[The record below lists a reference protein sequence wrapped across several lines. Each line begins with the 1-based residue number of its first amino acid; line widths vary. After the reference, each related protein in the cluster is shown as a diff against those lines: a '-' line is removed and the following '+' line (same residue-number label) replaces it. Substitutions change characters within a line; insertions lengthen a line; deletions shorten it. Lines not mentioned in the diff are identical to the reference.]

1 MLTLNH
7 LEMLQLQILQRVRT
21 LATDVLTLF
30 AAGIVLLSFAS
41 SHAQSAP
48 RSDFQAPISSGECRE
63 RLRIFG
69 ASDAGIELANP
80 AIEGYVKLVLQETPS
95 DDTAAV
101 FPFLM
106 SPLGLS
112 AATQFQNRIERQ
124 LAECDAADAQLTSG
138 INSAMRSDSDQQ
150 AAQRFHHWVNLRRD
164 KLFLATVGIDIKP
177 LDFSAENALAKIDK
191 DGSIRLSLRSQCAAQ
206 SESVARLS
214 RSARNAIVENP
225 IRTARLAM
233 ARSVAPSINPAELN
247 DSVKPVANAGENA
260 GENLELLHSA
270 FEDWKQS
277 VEQVRTDG
285 IRSASGVF
293 EKIGEIQRLFVEQF
307 AAHAKAE
314 AGWDIWMVFYNR
326 AYPLSMWDRRST
338 EESAKTLR
346 KVAGVTAES
355 LAALSTFEKKWHA
368 ESLTLLATA
377 AKRYDESCWDRHPRG
392 INFADS
398 TENEF
403 RKKLIA
409 GTDSFQNQ
417 IATLTVQSPTNRKS
431 NSPQVVAMSPE
442 SIEMEMEMTFG
453 TLCSFTP
460 MNKGDV
466 ENILDAT
473 EATPDQRVLALM
485 IQQDLTESLIR
496 STDDV
501 SKQWAEV
508 GVGMA
513 STPEKQQGTPS
524 VADIQEIA
532 RIRQEQLRADRMNS
546 DQFFSQVSAI
556 LSTAPKASLLE
567 SYRLIHL
574 RNIERNLIKCM
585 LEQVQGVSIEPL
597 WRVDF
602 ETIALATHIV
612 DSQSKTQ
619 ESLRAIIQANNQ
631 AILPPMRRL
640 SDALIALHAGNQM
653 IFSSG
658 HIHSAATIHFNGRS
672 IAEDEKNPRE
682 LSDSEVFTNQRD
694 AELLR
699 CFDESKQITSLQNA
713 SLAQIL
719 STLPPNDARSF
730 QDVFRRTAYPSLAKF
745 LGVGD
750 LWIIRALEIS
760 ERDESNSPPAKE
772 KMAQSI
778 IELASAYGPASEAL
792 FLSAVEQQRVVDAT
806 DTRDQPAREILRR
819 TLFARQELDAAL
831 RRDLERVL
839 GPELALKLNQKTGE
853 KNK

>member
-1 MLTLNH
+1 MITLNH
-7 LEMLQLQILQRVRT
+7 LGILQWVRT
-21 LATDVLTLF
+21 LAAGCFSLN
-30 AAGIVLLSFAS
+30 AAGIVLLIFAP

-48 RSDFQAPISSGECRE
+48 RSDFQAPISSSECRE

-69 ASDAGIELANP
+69 ASDAGIELATR
-80 AIEGYVKLVLQETPS
+80 AIEGYVKLVLQQTPS
-95 DDTAAV
+95 EDTAV
-101 FPFLM
+101 IFPFLM
-106 SPLGLS
+106 SPLELS

-150 AAQRFHHWVNLRRD
+150 AAQRFHDWVNLRRD
-164 KLFLATVGIDIKP
+164 KLFLATAGIDIKP

-191 DGSIRLSLRSQCAAQ
+191 DGSIRLSLRSQFAAQ
-206 SESVARLS
+206 SESIVRLS

-247 DSVKPVANAGENA
+247 DSIKAVENA
-260 GENLELLHSA
+260 GKNAVENLELLHSA

-293 EKIGEIQRLFVEQF
+293 EKIGEIQKSFVEQF
-307 AAHAKAE
+307 AAHANAE
-314 AGWDIWMVFYNR
+314 AGWDVWMVFYNR

-346 KVAGVTAES
+346 KVSGVTAES
-355 LAALSTFEKKWHA
+355 LATLSTFEKKWHA
-368 ESLTLLATA
+368 ESLTLLAAA

-398 TENEF
+398 SENEF

-409 GTDSFQNQ
+409 VTDSFQNQ
-417 IATLTVQSPTNRKS
+417 IATLTVQSPTYKKTD
-431 NSPQVVAMSPE
+431 SPQVVAMSPE
-442 SIEMEMEMTFG
+442 SIAMEMEMTFG
-453 TLCSFTP
+453 TLCSVTP
-460 MNKGDV
+460 MNKGDMG
-466 ENILDAT
+466 NILDAT
-473 EATPDQRVLALM
+473 EATPDQRTLALV
-485 IQQDLTESLIR
+485 IQQDLSESLIR

-501 SKQWAEV
+501 SKQWTEV

-513 STPEKQQGTPS
+513 PSPEKQQGTPS

-532 RIRQEQLRADRMNS
+532 RIRQEQLRADRMDS

-585 LEQVQGVSIEPL
+585 LEQVQGISIEPL

-602 ETIALATHIV
+602 ESIALATHIV
-612 DSQSKTQ
+612 DSQPKTQ
-619 ESLRAIIQANNQ
+619 DSLRAIIQANNQ

-653 IFSSG
+653 MFASDQ
-658 HIHSAATIHFNGRS
+658 IHSTATIHFNGRS

-682 LSDSEVFTNQRD
+682 LSDSEVYTNQRD

-699 CFDESKQITSLQNA
+699 CFDESKHITSIQNA
-713 SLAQIL
+713 TLAQIL
-719 STLPPNDARSF
+719 STLPPKDARGF
-730 QDVFRRTAYPSLAKF
+730 QNVFRRTAYPSLAKF
-745 LGVGD
+745 LGAGD
-750 LWIIRALEIS
+750 LWIILALALT
-760 ERDESNSPPAKE
+760 ERDESNNQPANE
-772 KMAQSI
+772 QMAQSI
-778 IELASAYGPASEAL
+778 IELASPYGRASEAL
-792 FLSAVEQQRVVDAT
+792 FLTAVEQQSIIDAA
-806 DTRDQPAREILRR
+806 DIREQPAKEILRH
-819 TLFARQELDAAL
+819 TLFARKELDAGL
-831 RRDLERVL
+831 HRDLERVL
-839 GPELALKLNQKTGE
+839 GPELALKLNQKPGG

>member
-1 MLTLNH
+1 MITLNH
-7 LEMLQLQILQRVRT
+7 LGILQWVRT
-21 LATDVLTLF
+21 LSAGYFSLN
-30 AAGIVLLSFAS
+30 AAGIVLLIFAP

-48 RSDFQAPISSGECRE
+48 RSDFRAPISSSECRE

-80 AIEGYVKLVLQETPS
+80 AIEGYIKLVLQQTPS

-106 SPLGLS
+106 SPLELN

-150 AAQRFHHWVNLRRD
+150 AAQRFHHWMNLRRD
-164 KLFLATVGIDIKP
+164 KLFLATAGIDIKP

-191 DGSIRLSLRSQCAAQ
+191 DGSIRLSLRSQFAAQ
-206 SESVARLS
+206 SESIVGLS
-214 RSARNAIVENP
+214 RSARNAIAENP

-247 DSVKPVANAGENA
+247 DTIKAVENA
-260 GENLELLHSA
+260 GKNAVENLELLHSA

-277 VEQVRTDG
+277 VERVRTDG

-293 EKIGEIQRLFVEQF
+293 EKIGEIQRSFVEQF
-307 AAHAKAE
+307 AAHANAE
-314 AGWDIWMVFYNR
+314 TGWDIWMIFYNR
-326 AYPLSMWDRRST
+326 AYPLGMWDRRST
-338 EESAKTLR
+338 EESLKTLR
-346 KVAGVTAES
+346 KFSGVTAES
-355 LAALSTFEKKWHA
+355 LAALSDFEKKWHA
-368 ESLTLLATA
+368 ESLTLLAAA

-392 INFADS
+392 IHFADS

-409 GTDSFQNQ
+409 ATDSFQNQ
-417 IATLTVQSPTNRKS
+417 IATLTVQSPTNKKTD
-431 NSPQVVAMSPE
+431 SPQVVAMSPE
-442 SIEMEMEMTFG
+442 SISMEMEMTFG
-453 TLCSFTP
+453 TLCSVTP
-460 MNKGDV
+460 MNKSDMGK
-466 ENILDAT
+466 ILDAT
-473 EATPDQRVLALM
+473 EATPDQRAIALM
-485 IQQDLTESLIR
+485 IQKDLSESLIR
-496 STDDV
+496 STDNV
-501 SKQWAEV
+501 SKQWTEV

-513 STPEKQQGTPS
+513 PSPEKQQGTPS

-602 ETIALATHIV
+602 EAIALATHVV

-619 ESLRAIIQANNQ
+619 DSLKAIIQANNQ

-653 IFSSG
+653 MFASG
-658 HIHSAATIHFNGRS
+658 QINSTATIHFNGQS
-672 IAEDEKNPRE
+672 IAEDGEKPRE
-682 LSDSEVFTNQRD
+682 LSDSEVYTNQRD

-699 CFDESKQITSLQNA
+699 CFDESKHITSIQNA
-713 SLAQIL
+713 TLAQIL
-719 STLPPNDARSF
+719 SILPPKDARGF
-730 QDVFRRTAYPSLAKF
+730 QNVYRRMAYPSLAKF
-745 LGVGD
+745 LGAGD
-750 LWIIRALEIS
+750 LWIILALALT
-760 ERDESNSPPAKE
+760 ERDESNNQPANE
-772 KMAQSI
+772 QMAQSI
-778 IELASAYGPASEAL
+778 IELASPYGRASEAL
-792 FLSAVEQQRVVDAT
+792 FLTAVEQQSIIDAA
-806 DTRDQPAREILRR
+806 DIREQPAKEILRH
-819 TLFARQELDAAL
+819 TLFARTELDAGL
-831 RRDLERVL
+831 HRDLERVL
-839 GPELALKLNQKTGE
+839 GPELALKFNQKSDV

>member
-1 MLTLNH
+1 MITLN
-7 LEMLQLQILQRVRT
+7 QLGILQWVRT
-21 LATDVLTLF
+21 LAAGCFSLN
-30 AAGIVLLSFAS
+30 AAGFVLLIFAPN
-41 SHAQSAP
+41 HAQSVP
-48 RSDFQAPISSGECRE
+48 RSDFQAPISSSECRE

-69 ASDAGIELANP
+69 ASDASIELATP
-80 AIEGYVKLVLQETPS
+80 AIQGYVKLVLQQQTPS
-95 DDTAAV
+95 EDTAV
-101 FPFLM
+101 IFPFLM
-106 SPLGLS
+106 SPLELS

-164 KLFLATVGIDIKP
+164 KLFLATAGIDIKP

-191 DGSIRLSLRSQCAAQ
+191 DGSIRLSPRSEFARHNESIAQ
-206 SESVARLS
+206 LS
-214 RSARNAIVENP
+214 RWARNAIVENP

-247 DSVKPVANAGENA
+247 APAKPVENA
-260 GENLELLHSA
+260 AENLELLQSA

-285 IRSASGVF
+285 IRSASAAF
-293 EKIGEIQRLFVEQF
+293 KKIGETQRSFVEQF
-307 AAHAKAE
+307 AAHANAE
-314 AGWDIWMVFYNR
+314 TGWDVWMVFYNR

-338 EESAKTLR
+338 EESAKMLR
-346 KVAGVTAES
+346 KFAGVTAES
-355 LAALSTFEKKWHA
+355 LASLNTFENEWHA
-368 ESLTLLATA
+368 ESLTLLAAA

-431 NSPQVVAMSPE
+431 DSPQVAVMSPE
-442 SIEMEMEMTFG
+442 SIAMEMEMIFG
-453 TLCSFTP
+453 TLCSVTP
-460 MNKGDV
+460 MNKGDM

-473 EATPDQRVLALM
+473 EATPDQRTLVRM
-485 IQQDLTESLIR
+485 IQQDLSESLIR

-508 GVGMA
+508 GVRTA
-513 STPEKQQGTPS
+513 PTPENEQGIPS

-602 ETIALATHIV
+602 ETIALVTRIV

-619 ESLRAIIQANNQ
+619 DSLRAIIQANNQ

-653 IFSSG
+653 MFAFGQIQPATN
-658 HIHSAATIHFNGRS
+658 IHSNGRS
-672 IAEDEKNPRE
+672 IAEDAEKPRE
-682 LSDSEVFTNQRD
+682 LSDSEVYTNQRN

-699 CFDESKQITSLQNA
+699 CFDESKHITSIQNA
-713 SLAQIL
+713 TLAQIL
-719 STLPPNDARSF
+719 SILPPKDARGF
-730 QDVFRRTAYPSLAKF
+730 QNVYRRTAYPSLAKF
-745 LGVGD
+745 LGAGD
-750 LWIIRALEIS
+750 LWIILALTLT
-760 ERDESNSPPAKE
+760 ERDESNNQPANE
-772 KMAQSI
+772 QMAQSI
-778 IELASAYGPASEAL
+778 IELASPYGRASEAL
-792 FLSAVEQQRVVDAT
+792 FLTAVEQQTIIDAA
-806 DTRDQPAREILRR
+806 DTREQSAKEILRH
-819 TLFARQELDAAL
+819 TLFARTELDAGL
-831 RRDLERVL
+831 HRDLERVL
-839 GPELALKLNQKTGE
+839 GPELALKLNQKSDW

>member
-1 MLTLNH
+1 MITLN
-7 LEMLQLQILQRVRT
+7 QLGILQWVRT
-21 LATDVLTLF
+21 LAAGCFSLN
-30 AAGIVLLSFAS
+30 AAGIVLLIFAP

-48 RSDFQAPISSGECRE
+48 RSDFQAPISSSECRE

-69 ASDAGIELANP
+69 ASDAGIELATP
-80 AIEGYVKLVLQETPS
+80 AIEGYVKLVLQQQTVSE
-95 DDTAAV
+95 DTAV
-101 FPFLM
+101 IFPFLM
-106 SPLGLS
+106 SPLELS

-124 LAECDAADAQLTSG
+124 LAECDATDAQLTSG
-138 INSAMRSDSDQQ
+138 INSAMRGDSDQQ

-164 KLFLATVGIDIKP
+164 KLFLATAGIDIKP

-191 DGSIRLSLRSQCAAQ
+191 DGSIRLSLRSEFARHNESIAQ
-206 SESVARLS
+206 LS
-214 RSARNAIVENP
+214 RWARNAIVENP

-247 DSVKPVANAGENA
+247 VPAKPVENA
-260 GENLELLHSA
+260 AENLELLQSA

-285 IRSASGVF
+285 IRSASAAF
-293 EKIGEIQRLFVEQF
+293 KKIGETQRSFVEQF
-307 AAHAKAE
+307 AAHANAE
-314 AGWDIWMVFYNR
+314 TGWDVWMVFYNR
-326 AYPLSMWDRRST
+326 AYPLRMWDRRST
-338 EESAKTLR
+338 EESAKMLR
-346 KVAGVTAES
+346 KFAGVTAES
-355 LAALSTFEKKWHA
+355 LASLNTFENEWHA
-368 ESLTLLATA
+368 ESLTLLAAA

-431 NSPQVVAMSPE
+431 DSPQVAVMSPE
-442 SIEMEMEMTFG
+442 SIAMEMEMTFG
-453 TLCSFTP
+453 TLCSVTP
-460 MNKGDV
+460 MNKGDM

-473 EATPDQRVLALM
+473 EATPDQRTLIRM
-485 IQQDLTESLIR
+485 IQQDLSESLIR

-508 GVGMA
+508 GVRTA
-513 STPEKQQGTPS
+513 PTPENEQGIPS

-602 ETIALATHIV
+602 ETIALVTRIV

-619 ESLRAIIQANNQ
+619 DSLRAIIQANNQ

-653 IFSSG
+653 MFAFGQIQPATN
-658 HIHSAATIHFNGRS
+658 IHSNGRS
-672 IAEDEKNPRE
+672 IAEDAEKPRE
-682 LSDSEVFTNQRD
+682 LSDSEVYTNQRN

-699 CFDESKQITSLQNA
+699 CFDESKHITSIQNA
-713 SLAQIL
+713 TLAQIL
-719 STLPPNDARSF
+719 SILPPKDARGF
-730 QDVFRRTAYPSLAKF
+730 QNVYRRTAYPSLAKF
-745 LGVGD
+745 LGAGD
-750 LWIIRALEIS
+750 LWIILALTLT
-760 ERDESNSPPAKE
+760 ERDESNNQPANE
-772 KMAQSI
+772 QMAQSI
-778 IELASAYGPASEAL
+778 IELASPYGRASEAL
-792 FLSAVEQQRVVDAT
+792 FLTAVEQQTIIDAA
-806 DTRDQPAREILRR
+806 DTREQSAKEILRH
-819 TLFARQELDAAL
+819 TLFARTELDAGL
-831 RRDLERVL
+831 HRDLERVL
-839 GPELALKLNQKTGE
+839 GPELALKLNQKSDW

>member
-1 MLTLNH
+1 MITLN
-7 LEMLQLQILQRVRT
+7 QLGILQWVRT
-21 LATDVLTLF
+21 LAAGCFSLN
-30 AAGIVLLSFAS
+30 AAGIVLLIFAP

-48 RSDFQAPISSGECRE
+48 RSDFQAPISSIECRE

-69 ASDAGIELANP
+69 ASDAGIELATP
-80 AIEGYVKLVLQETPS
+80 AIEGYVKLVLQQQTASE
-95 DDTAAV
+95 DTV
-101 FPFLM
+101 VIFPFLM
-106 SPLGLS
+106 SPLELS

-124 LAECDAADAQLTSG
+124 LAECDATDAQLTSG
-138 INSAMRSDSDQQ
+138 INSAMRGDSDQQ

-164 KLFLATVGIDIKP
+164 KLFLATAGIDIKP

-191 DGSIRLSLRSQCAAQ
+191 DGSIRLSLRSEFARHNESIAQ
-206 SESVARLS
+206 LS
-214 RSARNAIVENP
+214 RSARNAIVGNP

-247 DSVKPVANAGENA
+247 VPAKPVENA
-260 GENLELLHSA
+260 AENLELLQSA

-285 IRSASGVF
+285 IRSASAAF
-293 EKIGEIQRLFVEQF
+293 KKIGETQRSFVEQF
-307 AAHAKAE
+307 AAHANAE
-314 AGWDIWMVFYNR
+314 TGWDVWMVFYNR

-338 EESAKTLR
+338 EESAKMLR
-346 KVAGVTAES
+346 KFAGVTAES
-355 LAALSTFEKKWHA
+355 LASLNTFENEWHA
-368 ESLTLLATA
+368 ESLTLLAAA
-377 AKRYDESCWDRHPRG
+377 AKRYDESCWDRHQRG

-417 IATLTVQSPTNRKS
+417 IATLTAQSPTNRKTD
-431 NSPQVVAMSPE
+431 SPQVTVMSPE
-442 SIEMEMEMTFG
+442 SIAMEMEMTFG
-453 TLCSFTP
+453 TLCSVTP
-460 MNKGDV
+460 MNKGDM

-473 EATPDQRVLALM
+473 EATPDQRTLVRM
-485 IQQDLTESLIR
+485 IQQDLSESLIR

-508 GVGMA
+508 GVRTA
-513 STPEKQQGTPS
+513 PTPENEQGFPS

-602 ETIALATHIV
+602 ETIALVTRIV

-619 ESLRAIIQANNQ
+619 DSLRAIIQANNQ

-653 IFSSG
+653 MFAFGQIQPATN
-658 HIHSAATIHFNGRS
+658 IHSNGRS
-672 IAEDEKNPRE
+672 IAEDAEKPRE
-682 LSDSEVFTNQRD
+682 LSDSEVYTNQRN

-699 CFDESKQITSLQNA
+699 CFDESKHITSIQNA
-713 SLAQIL
+713 TLAQIL
-719 STLPPNDARSF
+719 SILPPKDARGF
-730 QDVFRRTAYPSLAKF
+730 QNVYRRTAYPSLAKF
-745 LGVGD
+745 LGAGD
-750 LWIIRALEIS
+750 LWIILALTLT
-760 ERDESNSPPAKE
+760 ERDESYNQPANE
-772 KMAQSI
+772 QMAQSI
-778 IELASAYGPASEAL
+778 IELASPYGRASEAL
-792 FLSAVEQQRVVDAT
+792 FLTAVEQQTIIDAA
-806 DTRDQPAREILRR
+806 DTREQSAKEILRH
-819 TLFARQELDAAL
+819 TLFARTELDAGL
-831 RRDLERVL
+831 HRDLERVL
-839 GPELALKLNQKTGE
+839 GPELALKLNQKSDW

>member
-1 MLTLNH
+1 MITLN
-7 LEMLQLQILQRVRT
+7 QLGILQWVRT
-21 LATDVLTLF
+21 LAAGCFSLN
-30 AAGIVLLSFAS
+30 AAGIVLLIFAP

-48 RSDFQAPISSGECRE
+48 RSDFQAPISSIECRE

-69 ASDAGIELANP
+69 ASDAGIELATP
-80 AIEGYVKLVLQETPS
+80 AIQGYVKLVLQQQTGSE
-95 DDTAAV
+95 DTAV
-101 FPFLM
+101 IFPFLM
-106 SPLGLS
+106 SPLELS

-124 LAECDAADAQLTSG
+124 LAECDATDAQLTSG
-138 INSAMRSDSDQQ
+138 INAAMRGDSDQQ

-164 KLFLATVGIDIKP
+164 KLFLATAGIDIKP

-191 DGSIRLSLRSQCAAQ
+191 DGSIRLSLRSEFARHNESIAQ
-206 SESVARLS
+206 LS
-214 RSARNAIVENP
+214 RWARNAIVENP

-247 DSVKPVANAGENA
+247 VPAKPVENA
-260 GENLELLHSA
+260 AENLELLQSA

-285 IRSASGVF
+285 IRSASAAF
-293 EKIGEIQRLFVEQF
+293 KKIGETQRSFVEQF
-307 AAHAKAE
+307 ATHVNAE
-314 AGWDIWMVFYNR
+314 TGWDVWMVFYNR

-338 EESAKTLR
+338 EESAKMLR
-346 KVAGVTAES
+346 KFAGVTAES
-355 LAALSTFEKKWHA
+355 LASLNTFENEWHA
-368 ESLTLLATA
+368 ESLTLLAAA

-417 IATLTVQSPTNRKS
+417 IATLTAQSPTNRKS
-431 NSPQVVAMSPE
+431 DSPQVAVMSPE
-442 SIEMEMEMTFG
+442 SIAMEMEMTFG
-453 TLCSFTP
+453 TLCSVTP
-460 MNKGDV
+460 MNKGDM

-473 EATPDQRVLALM
+473 EATPDQRTLVRM
-485 IQQDLTESLIR
+485 IQQDLSESLIR

-508 GVGMA
+508 GVRTA
-513 STPEKQQGTPS
+513 PTPENEQGIPS

-546 DQFFSQVSAI
+546 DLFFSQVSAI

-567 SYRLIHL
+567 SYRMIHL

-602 ETIALATHIV
+602 ETIALATRIV

-619 ESLRAIIQANNQ
+619 DSLRAIIQANNQ

-653 IFSSG
+653 MFASG
-658 HIHSAATIHFNGRS
+658 QIQPATNIHSNGRS
-672 IAEDEKNPRE
+672 IAEDAEKPRE
-682 LSDSEVFTNQRD
+682 LSDSEVYTNQRN

-699 CFDESKQITSLQNA
+699 CFDESKHITSIQNA
-713 SLAQIL
+713 TLAQIL
-719 STLPPNDARSF
+719 SILPPKDARGF
-730 QDVFRRTAYPSLAKF
+730 QNVYRRTAYPSLAKF
-745 LGVGD
+745 LGAGD
-750 LWIIRALEIS
+750 LWIILALALT
-760 ERDESNSPPAKE
+760 ERDESNNRPANE
-772 KMAQSI
+772 QMAQSI
-778 IELASAYGPASEAL
+778 IELASPYGRSSEAL
-792 FLSAVEQQRVVDAT
+792 FLTAVEQQTIIDAA
-806 DTRDQPAREILRR
+806 DTREQSAKEILRH
-819 TLFARQELDAAL
+819 TLFARTELDAGL
-831 RRDLERVL
+831 HRDLERVL
-839 GPELALKLNQKTGE
+839 GPELALKLNQKSDW

>member
-1 MLTLNH
+1 MITLN
-7 LEMLQLQILQRVRT
+7 QLGILQWVRT
-21 LATDVLTLF
+21 LAAGCFSLN
-30 AAGIVLLSFAS
+30 AAGIVLLIFAP

-48 RSDFQAPISSGECRE
+48 RSDFQAPISSIECRE

-69 ASDAGIELANP
+69 ASDAGIELATP
-80 AIEGYVKLVLQETPS
+80 AIEGYVKLVLQQQTASE
-95 DDTAAV
+95 DTV
-101 FPFLM
+101 VIFPFLM
-106 SPLGLS
+106 SPLELS

-124 LAECDAADAQLTSG
+124 LAECDATDAQLTSG
-138 INSAMRSDSDQQ
+138 INSAMRGDSDQQ

-164 KLFLATVGIDIKP
+164 KLFLATAGIDIKP

-191 DGSIRLSLRSQCAAQ
+191 DGSIRLSLRSEFARHNESIAQ
-206 SESVARLS
+206 LS
-214 RSARNAIVENP
+214 RWARNAIVENP

-247 DSVKPVANAGENA
+247 VPAKPVENA
-260 GENLELLHSA
+260 AENLELLQSA

-285 IRSASGVF
+285 IRSASAAF
-293 EKIGEIQRLFVEQF
+293 KKIGETQRSFVEQF
-307 AAHAKAE
+307 AAHANAE
-314 AGWDIWMVFYNR
+314 TGWDVWMVFYNR

-338 EESAKTLR
+338 EESAKMLR
-346 KVAGVTAES
+346 KFAGVTAES
-355 LAALSTFEKKWHA
+355 LASLNTFENEWHA
-368 ESLTLLATA
+368 ESLTLLAAA

-417 IATLTVQSPTNRKS
+417 IATLTVQSPTNRKTDF
-431 NSPQVVAMSPE
+431 PQVAMMSPE
-442 SIEMEMEMTFG
+442 SIAMEMEMIFG
-453 TLCSFTP
+453 TLCSVTP
-460 MNKGDV
+460 MNKGDM

-473 EATPDQRVLALM
+473 EATPDQRTLVRM
-485 IQQDLTESLIR
+485 IQQDLSESLIR

-508 GVGMA
+508 GVRTA
-513 STPEKQQGTPS
+513 PTPENEQGFPS

-602 ETIALATHIV
+602 ETIALVTRIV

-619 ESLRAIIQANNQ
+619 DSLRAIIQANNQ

-653 IFSSG
+653 MFAFGQIQPATN
-658 HIHSAATIHFNGRS
+658 IHSNGRS
-672 IAEDEKNPRE
+672 IAEDAEKPRE
-682 LSDSEVFTNQRD
+682 LSDSEVYTNQRN

-699 CFDESKQITSLQNA
+699 CFDESKHITSIQNA
-713 SLAQIL
+713 TLAQIL
-719 STLPPNDARSF
+719 SILPPKDARGF
-730 QDVFRRTAYPSLAKF
+730 QNVYRRTAYPSLAKF
-745 LGVGD
+745 LGAGD
-750 LWIIRALEIS
+750 LWIILALTLT
-760 ERDESNSPPAKE
+760 ERDESNNQPANE
-772 KMAQSI
+772 QMAQSI
-778 IELASAYGPASEAL
+778 IELASPYGRASEAL
-792 FLSAVEQQRVVDAT
+792 FLTAVEQQTIIDAA
-806 DTRDQPAREILRR
+806 DTREQSAKEILRH
-819 TLFARQELDAAL
+819 TLFARTELDAGL
-831 RRDLERVL
+831 HRDLERVL
-839 GPELALKLNQKTGE
+839 GPELALKLNQKSDW

>member
-1 MLTLNH
+1 MITLNH
-7 LEMLQLQILQRVRT
+7 LRILQWVRT
-21 LATDVLTLF
+21 LAAGCFSLN
-30 AAGIVLLSFAS
+30 AAGIVLLIFAP
-41 SHAQSAP
+41 SHAQSAA
-48 RSDFQAPISSGECRE
+48 RSDFQAPISSSECRE

-69 ASDAGIELANP
+69 ASDASIELATP
-80 AIEGYVKLVLQETPS
+80 AIQGYVKLVLQQQTGSE
-95 DDTAAV
+95 DTAV
-101 FPFLM
+101 IFPFLM
-106 SPLGLS
+106 SPLELS

-124 LAECDAADAQLTSG
+124 LAECDATDAQLTSG
-138 INSAMRSDSDQQ
+138 INSAMRGNSDQQ

-164 KLFLATVGIDIKP
+164 KLFLATAGIDIKP

-191 DGSIRLSLRSQCAAQ
+191 DGSIRLSLRSEFARHNESIAQ
-206 SESVARLS
+206 LS
-214 RSARNAIVENP
+214 RWARNAIVENP

-247 DSVKPVANAGENA
+247 APAKPVENA
-260 GENLELLHSA
+260 AENLELLQSA

-285 IRSASGVF
+285 IRSASAAF
-293 EKIGEIQRLFVEQF
+293 KKIGETQRSFVEQF
-307 AAHAKAE
+307 AAHANAE
-314 AGWDIWMVFYNR
+314 TGWDVWMVFYNR

-338 EESAKTLR
+338 EESAKMLR
-346 KVAGVTAES
+346 KFAGVTAES
-355 LAALSTFEKKWHA
+355 LASLNTFENEWHA
-368 ESLTLLATA
+368 ESLTLLAAA
-377 AKRYDESCWDRHPRG
+377 AKRHDESCWDRHPRG

-431 NSPQVVAMSPE
+431 DSPQVAVMSPE
-442 SIEMEMEMTFG
+442 SIAMEMEMIFG
-453 TLCSFTP
+453 TLCSVTP
-460 MNKGDV
+460 MNKGDM

-473 EATPDQRVLALM
+473 EATPDQRTLVRM
-485 IQQDLTESLIR
+485 IQQDLSESLIR

-508 GVGMA
+508 GVRNA
-513 STPEKQQGTPS
+513 PTPENEQGIPS

-532 RIRQEQLRADRMNS
+532 RIRQEQLRADRKNS

-602 ETIALATHIV
+602 ETIALVTRIV

-619 ESLRAIIQANNQ
+619 DSLRAIIQANNQ

-653 IFSSG
+653 MFASG
-658 HIHSAATIHFNGRS
+658 QIQPATNIHSNGRS
-672 IAEDEKNPRE
+672 IAEDAEKPRE
-682 LSDSEVFTNQRD
+682 LSDSEVYTNQRN

-699 CFDESKQITSLQNA
+699 CFDESKHITSIQNA
-713 SLAQIL
+713 TLAQIL
-719 STLPPNDARSF
+719 SILPPKDASGF
-730 QDVFRRTAYPSLAKF
+730 QNVYRRTAYPSLAKF
-745 LGVGD
+745 LGAGD
-750 LWIIRALEIS
+750 LWIILALTLT
-760 ERDESNSPPAKE
+760 ERDESNNQPANE
-772 KMAQSI
+772 QMAQSI
-778 IELASAYGPASEAL
+778 IELASPYGRASEAL
-792 FLSAVEQQRVVDAT
+792 FLTAVEQQTIIDAA
-806 DTRDQPAREILRR
+806 DTREQSAKEILRH
-819 TLFARQELDAAL
+819 TLFARTELDAGL
-831 RRDLERVL
+831 HRDLERVL
-839 GPELALKLNQKTGE
+839 GPELALKLNQKSDW

>member
-1 MLTLNH
+1 MITLNH
-7 LEMLQLQILQRVRT
+7 LRILQWVRT
-21 LATDVLTLF
+21 LAAGCFSLN
-30 AAGIVLLSFAS
+30 AAGIVLLIFAP

-48 RSDFQAPISSGECRE
+48 RSDFQAPISSSECRE

-69 ASDAGIELANP
+69 ASDAGIELATP
-80 AIEGYVKLVLQETPS
+80 AIEGYVKLVLQQQTPS
-95 DDTAAV
+95 EDSAV
-101 FPFLM
+101 IFPFLM
-106 SPLGLS
+106 SPLELS

-164 KLFLATVGIDIKP
+164 KLFLATAGIDIKP

-191 DGSIRLSLRSQCAAQ
+191 DGSIRLSLRSEFARHNESIAQ
-206 SESVARLS
+206 LS
-214 RSARNAIVENP
+214 RWARNAIVENP

-247 DSVKPVANAGENA
+247 VPAKPVENA
-260 GENLELLHSA
+260 AENLELLQSA

-285 IRSASGVF
+285 IRSASAAF
-293 EKIGEIQRLFVEQF
+293 KKIGETQRSFVEQF
-307 AAHAKAE
+307 AAHANAE
-314 AGWDIWMVFYNR
+314 TGWDVWMVFYNR

-338 EESAKTLR
+338 EESAKMLR
-346 KVAGVTAES
+346 KFAGVTAES
-355 LAALSTFEKKWHA
+355 LASLNTFENEWHA
-368 ESLTLLATA
+368 ESLTLLAAA

-431 NSPQVVAMSPE
+431 DSPQVAVMSPE
-442 SIEMEMEMTFG
+442 SIAMEMEMTFG
-453 TLCSFTP
+453 TLCSVTP
-460 MNKGDV
+460 LNKGDM

-473 EATPDQRVLALM
+473 EATPDQRTLVFM
-485 IQQDLTESLIR
+485 IQQDLSESLIR

-508 GVGMA
+508 GVRNA
-513 STPEKQQGTPS
+513 PTPENEQGIPS

-602 ETIALATHIV
+602 ETIALATRIV

-619 ESLRAIIQANNQ
+619 DSLRAIIQANNQ

-653 IFSSG
+653 MFASG
-658 HIHSAATIHFNGRS
+658 QIQPATNIHSNGRS
-672 IAEDEKNPRE
+672 IAEDAEKPRE
-682 LSDSEVFTNQRD
+682 LSDSEVYTNQRN

-699 CFDESKQITSLQNA
+699 CFDESKHITSIQNA
-713 SLAQIL
+713 TLAQIL
-719 STLPPNDARSF
+719 SILPPKDARGF
-730 QDVFRRTAYPSLAKF
+730 QNVYRRTAYPSLAKF
-745 LGVGD
+745 LGAGD
-750 LWIIRALEIS
+750 LWIILALALT
-760 ERDESNSPPAKE
+760 ERDESNNRPANE
-772 KMAQSI
+772 QMAQSI
-778 IELASAYGPASEAL
+778 IELASPYGRASEAL
-792 FLSAVEQQRVVDAT
+792 FLTAVEQQTIIDAA
-806 DTRDQPAREILRR
+806 DTREQSAKEILRH
-819 TLFARQELDAAL
+819 TLFARTELDAGL
-831 RRDLERVL
+831 HRDLERVL
-839 GPELALKLNQKTGE
+839 GPELALKLSQKSDG

>member
-1 MLTLNH
+1 MITLNH
-7 LEMLQLQILQRVRT
+7 LRILQWVRT
-21 LATDVLTLF
+21 LAAGCFSLN
-30 AAGIVLLSFAS
+30 AAGIVLLIFAP

-48 RSDFQAPISSGECRE
+48 RSDFQAPISSIECRE

-69 ASDAGIELANP
+69 ASDAGIELATP
-80 AIEGYVKLVLQETPS
+80 AIEGYVKLVLQQQTPS
-95 DDTAAV
+95 EDTAV
-101 FPFLM
+101 IFPFLM
-106 SPLGLS
+106 SPLELS

-164 KLFLATVGIDIKP
+164 KLFLATAGIDIKP

-191 DGSIRLSLRSQCAAQ
+191 NGSIRLSLRSEFARHNESIAQ
-206 SESVARLS
+206 LS
-214 RSARNAIVENP
+214 RWARNAIVENP

-247 DSVKPVANAGENA
+247 VPAKPVENA
-260 GENLELLHSA
+260 AENLELLQSA

-285 IRSASGVF
+285 IRSASAAF
-293 EKIGEIQRLFVEQF
+293 KKIGETQRSFVEQF
-307 AAHAKAE
+307 AAHANAE
-314 AGWDIWMVFYNR
+314 TGWDVWMVFYNR

-338 EESAKTLR
+338 EESAKMLR
-346 KVAGVTAES
+346 KFAGVTAES
-355 LAALSTFEKKWHA
+355 LASLNTFENEWHA
-368 ESLTLLATA
+368 ESLTLLAAA

-431 NSPQVVAMSPE
+431 DSPQVAVMSPE
-442 SIEMEMEMTFG
+442 SIAMEMEMIFG
-453 TLCSFTP
+453 TLCSVTP
-460 MNKGDV
+460 MNKGDM

-473 EATPDQRVLALM
+473 EATPDQRTLVRM
-485 IQQDLTESLIR
+485 IQQDLSESLIR

-508 GVGMA
+508 GVRTA
-513 STPEKQQGTPS
+513 PTPENEQGIPS

-602 ETIALATHIV
+602 ETIALVTRIV

-619 ESLRAIIQANNQ
+619 DSLRAIIQANNQ

-653 IFSSG
+653 MFAFGQIQPATN
-658 HIHSAATIHFNGRS
+658 IHSNGRS
-672 IAEDEKNPRE
+672 IAEDAEKPRE
-682 LSDSEVFTNQRD
+682 LSDSEVYTNQRN

-699 CFDESKQITSLQNA
+699 CFDESKHITSIQNA
-713 SLAQIL
+713 TLAQIL
-719 STLPPNDARSF
+719 SILPPKDARGF
-730 QDVFRRTAYPSLAKF
+730 QNVYRRTAYPSLAKF
-745 LGVGD
+745 LGAGD
-750 LWIIRALEIS
+750 LWIILALTLT
-760 ERDESNSPPAKE
+760 ERDESNNQPANE
-772 KMAQSI
+772 QMAQSI
-778 IELASAYGPASEAL
+778 IELASPYGRASEAL
-792 FLSAVEQQRVVDAT
+792 FLTAVEQQTIIDAA
-806 DTRDQPAREILRR
+806 DTREQSAKEILRH
-819 TLFARQELDAAL
+819 TLFARTELDAGL
-831 RRDLERVL
+831 HRDLERVL
-839 GPELALKLNQKTGE
+839 GPELALKLNQKSDW

>member
-1 MLTLNH
+1 MITLN
-7 LEMLQLQILQRVRT
+7 QLGILQWVRT
-21 LATDVLTLF
+21 LAAGCFSLN
-30 AAGIVLLSFAS
+30 AAGIVLLIFAP

-48 RSDFQAPISSGECRE
+48 RSDFQAPISSIECRE

-69 ASDAGIELANP
+69 ASDAGIELATP
-80 AIEGYVKLVLQETPS
+80 AIEGYVKLVLQQQTASE
-95 DDTAAV
+95 DTV
-101 FPFLM
+101 VIFPFLM
-106 SPLGLS
+106 SPLELS

-124 LAECDAADAQLTSG
+124 LAECDATDAQLTSG
-138 INSAMRSDSDQQ
+138 INSAMRGDSDQQ

-164 KLFLATVGIDIKP
+164 KLFLATAGIDIKP

-191 DGSIRLSLRSQCAAQ
+191 DGSIRLSLRSEFARHNESIAQ
-206 SESVARLS
+206 LS
-214 RSARNAIVENP
+214 RSARNAIVGNP

-247 DSVKPVANAGENA
+247 VPAKPVENA
-260 GENLELLHSA
+260 AENLELLQSA
-270 FEDWKQS
+270 SEDWKQS
-277 VEQVRTDG
+277 VEQVRADG
-285 IRSASGVF
+285 IRSASAAF
-293 EKIGEIQRLFVEQF
+293 KKIGETQRSFVEQF
-307 AAHAKAE
+307 ATHANAE
-314 AGWDIWMVFYNR
+314 TGWDVWMFFYNR
-326 AYPLSMWDRRST
+326 AYPLNMWDRRST
-338 EESAKTLR
+338 EESAKMLR
-346 KVAGVTAES
+346 KFAGVTAES
-355 LAALSTFEKKWHA
+355 LASLNTFENEWHA
-368 ESLTLLATA
+368 ESLTLLAAA
-377 AKRYDESCWDRHPRG
+377 AKRYDESCWDRHQRG

-417 IATLTVQSPTNRKS
+417 IATLTAQSPTNRKS
-431 NSPQVVAMSPE
+431 DSPQVAVMSPE
-442 SIEMEMEMTFG
+442 SIAMEMEMTFG
-453 TLCSFTP
+453 TLCSVTP
-460 MNKGDV
+460 MNKGDM

-473 EATPDQRVLALM
+473 EATPDQRTLVRM
-485 IQQDLTESLIR
+485 IQQDLSESLIR

-501 SKQWAEV
+501 SKEWAEV
-508 GVGMA
+508 GVRTA
-513 STPEKQQGTPS
+513 PTPENEQGIPS

-619 ESLRAIIQANNQ
+619 DSLRAIIQANNQ

-653 IFSSG
+653 MFAFGQIQPATN
-658 HIHSAATIHFNGRS
+658 IHSNGRS
-672 IAEDEKNPRE
+672 IAEDAEKPRE
-682 LSDSEVFTNQRD
+682 LSDSEVYTNQRN

-699 CFDESKQITSLQNA
+699 CFDESKHITSIQNA
-713 SLAQIL
+713 TLAQIL
-719 STLPPNDARSF
+719 SILPPKDARGF
-730 QDVFRRTAYPSLAKF
+730 QNVYRRTAYPSLAKF
-745 LGVGD
+745 LGAGD
-750 LWIIRALEIS
+750 LWIILALTLT
-760 ERDESNSPPAKE
+760 ERDESYNQPANE
-772 KMAQSI
+772 QMAQSI
-778 IELASAYGPASEAL
+778 IELASPYGRASEAL
-792 FLSAVEQQRVVDAT
+792 FLTAVEQQTIIDAA
-806 DTRDQPAREILRR
+806 DTREQSAKEILRH
-819 TLFARQELDAAL
+819 TLFARTELDAGL
-831 RRDLERVL
+831 HRDLERVL
-839 GPELALKLNQKTGE
+839 GPELALKLNQKSDW

>member
-1 MLTLNH
+1 MITLN
-7 LEMLQLQILQRVRT
+7 QLGILQWVRT
-21 LATDVLTLF
+21 LAAGCFSLN
-30 AAGIVLLSFAS
+30 AAGIVLLIFAP

-48 RSDFQAPISSGECRE
+48 RSDFQAPISSIECRE

-69 ASDAGIELANP
+69 ASDAGIELATP
-80 AIEGYVKLVLQETPS
+80 AIQGYVKLVLQQQTGSE
-95 DDTAAV
+95 DTAV
-101 FPFLM
+101 IFPFLM
-106 SPLGLS
+106 SPLELS

-124 LAECDAADAQLTSG
+124 LAECDATDAQLTSG
-138 INSAMRSDSDQQ
+138 INAAMRGDSDQQ

-164 KLFLATVGIDIKP
+164 KLFLATAGIDIKP

-191 DGSIRLSLRSQCAAQ
+191 DGSIRLSLRSEFARHNESIAQ
-206 SESVARLS
+206 LS
-214 RSARNAIVENP
+214 RWARNAIVENP

-247 DSVKPVANAGENA
+247 VPAKPVENA
-260 GENLELLHSA
+260 AENLELLQSA

-285 IRSASGVF
+285 IRSASAAF
-293 EKIGEIQRLFVEQF
+293 KKIGETQRSFVEQF
-307 AAHAKAE
+307 AAHANAE
-314 AGWDIWMVFYNR
+314 TGWDVWMVFYNR

-338 EESAKTLR
+338 EESAKMLR
-346 KVAGVTAES
+346 KFAGVTAES
-355 LAALSTFEKKWHA
+355 LASLNTFENEWHA
-368 ESLTLLATA
+368 ESLTLLAAA

-417 IATLTVQSPTNRKS
+417 IATLTVQSPTNRKTD
-431 NSPQVVAMSPE
+431 SPQVAVMSPE
-442 SIEMEMEMTFG
+442 SIAMEMEMTFG
-453 TLCSFTP
+453 TLCSVTP
-460 MNKGDV
+460 MNKGDM

-473 EATPDQRVLALM
+473 EATPDQRTLVRM
-485 IQQDLTESLIR
+485 IQQDLSESLIR

-508 GVGMA
+508 GVRTA
-513 STPEKQQGTPS
+513 PTPENEQGIPS

-602 ETIALATHIV
+602 ETIALATRIV

-619 ESLRAIIQANNQ
+619 DSLRAIIQANNQ

-653 IFSSG
+653 MFASG
-658 HIHSAATIHFNGRS
+658 QIQPATNIHSNGRS
-672 IAEDEKNPRE
+672 IAEDAEKPRE
-682 LSDSEVFTNQRD
+682 LSDSEVYTNQRN

-699 CFDESKQITSLQNA
+699 CFDESKHITSIQNA
-713 SLAQIL
+713 TLAQIL
-719 STLPPNDARSF
+719 SILPPKDARGF
-730 QDVFRRTAYPSLAKF
+730 QNVYRRTAYPSLAKF
-745 LGVGD
+745 LGAGD
-750 LWIIRALEIS
+750 LWIILALTLT
-760 ERDESNSPPAKE
+760 ERDESNNQPANE
-772 KMAQSI
+772 QMAQSI
-778 IELASAYGPASEAL
+778 IELASPYGRSSEAL
-792 FLSAVEQQRVVDAT
+792 FLTAVEQQTIIDAA
-806 DTRDQPAREILRR
+806 DTREQSAKEILRH
-819 TLFARQELDAAL
+819 TLFARTELDAGL
-831 RRDLERVL
+831 HRDLERVL
-839 GPELALKLNQKTGE
+839 GPELALKLNQKSDW

>member
-1 MLTLNH
+1 MITLN
-7 LEMLQLQILQRVRT
+7 QLGILQWVRT
-21 LATDVLTLF
+21 LAAGCFSLN
-30 AAGIVLLSFAS
+30 AAGIVLLIFAP

-48 RSDFQAPISSGECRE
+48 RSDFQAPISSIECRE

-69 ASDAGIELANP
+69 ASDAGIELATP
-80 AIEGYVKLVLQETPS
+80 AIEGYVKLVLQQQTASE
-95 DDTAAV
+95 DTV
-101 FPFLM
+101 VIFPFLM
-106 SPLGLS
+106 SPLELS

-124 LAECDAADAQLTSG
+124 LAECDATDAQLTSG
-138 INSAMRSDSDQQ
+138 INSAMRGDSDQQ

-164 KLFLATVGIDIKP
+164 KLFLATAGIDIKP

-191 DGSIRLSLRSQCAAQ
+191 DGSIRLSLRSEFARHNESIAQ
-206 SESVARLS
+206 LS
-214 RSARNAIVENP
+214 RWARNAIVENP

-247 DSVKPVANAGENA
+247 VPAKPVENA
-260 GENLELLHSA
+260 AENLELLQSA

-285 IRSASGVF
+285 IRSASAAF
-293 EKIGEIQRLFVEQF
+293 KKIGETQRSFVEQF
-307 AAHAKAE
+307 AAHANAE
-314 AGWDIWMVFYNR
+314 TGWDVWMVFYNR

-338 EESAKTLR
+338 EESAKMLR
-346 KVAGVTAES
+346 KFAGVTAES
-355 LAALSTFEKKWHA
+355 LASLNTFENEWHA
-368 ESLTLLATA
+368 ESLTLLAAA
-377 AKRYDESCWDRHPRG
+377 AKRYDESCWDRHQRG

-417 IATLTVQSPTNRKS
+417 IATLTAQSPTNRKTD
-431 NSPQVVAMSPE
+431 SPQVTVMSPE
-442 SIEMEMEMTFG
+442 SIAMEMEMTFG
-453 TLCSFTP
+453 TLCSVTP
-460 MNKGDV
+460 MNKGDM

-473 EATPDQRVLALM
+473 EATPDQRTLVRM
-485 IQQDLTESLIR
+485 IQQDLSESLIR

-508 GVGMA
+508 GVRTA
-513 STPEKQQGTPS
+513 PTPENEQGFPS

-602 ETIALATHIV
+602 ETIALVTRIV

-619 ESLRAIIQANNQ
+619 DSLRAIIQANNQ

-653 IFSSG
+653 MFASG
-658 HIHSAATIHFNGRS
+658 QIQPATNIHSNGRS
-672 IAEDEKNPRE
+672 IAEDAEKPRE
-682 LSDSEVFTNQRD
+682 LSDSEVYTNQRN

-699 CFDESKQITSLQNA
+699 CFDESKHITSIQNA
-713 SLAQIL
+713 TLAQIL
-719 STLPPNDARSF
+719 SILPPKDARGF
-730 QDVFRRTAYPSLAKF
+730 QNVYRRTAYPSLAKF
-745 LGVGD
+745 LGAGD
-750 LWIIRALEIS
+750 LWIILALTLT
-760 ERDESNSPPAKE
+760 ERDESNNQPANE
-772 KMAQSI
+772 QMAQSI
-778 IELASAYGPASEAL
+778 IELASPYGRASEAL
-792 FLSAVEQQRVVDAT
+792 FLTAVEQQTIIDAA
-806 DTRDQPAREILRR
+806 DTREQSAKEILRH
-819 TLFARQELDAAL
+819 TLFARTELDAGL
-831 RRDLERVL
+831 HRDLERVL
-839 GPELALKLNQKTGE
+839 GPELALKLNQKSDW

>member
-1 MLTLNH
+1 MITLNH
-7 LEMLQLQILQRVRT
+7 LRILQWVRT
-21 LATDVLTLF
+21 LAAGCFSLN
-30 AAGIVLLSFAS
+30 AAGIVLLIFAP

-48 RSDFQAPISSGECRE
+48 RSDFQAPISSIECRE

-69 ASDAGIELANP
+69 ASDAGIELATP
-80 AIEGYVKLVLQETPS
+80 AIEGYVKLVLQQQTASE
-95 DDTAAV
+95 DTAV
-101 FPFLM
+101 IFPFLM
-106 SPLGLS
+106 SPLELS

-164 KLFLATVGIDIKP
+164 KLFLSTAGIDIKP

-191 DGSIRLSLRSQCAAQ
+191 DGSIRLSLRSEFARHNESIAQ
-206 SESVARLS
+206 LS
-214 RSARNAIVENP
+214 RSARNAIVGNP

-247 DSVKPVANAGENA
+247 VPAKPVENA
-260 GENLELLHSA
+260 AENLELLQSA

-285 IRSASGVF
+285 IRSASAAF
-293 EKIGEIQRLFVEQF
+293 KKIGETQRSFVEQF
-307 AAHAKAE
+307 AAHANAE
-314 AGWDIWMVFYNR
+314 TGWDVWMVFYNR

-338 EESAKTLR
+338 EESAKMLR
-346 KVAGVTAES
+346 KFAGVTAES
-355 LAALSTFEKKWHA
+355 LASLNTFENEWHA
-368 ESLTLLATA
+368 ESLTLLAAA

-417 IATLTVQSPTNRKS
+417 IATLTAQSPTNRKS
-431 NSPQVVAMSPE
+431 DSPQVAVMSPE
-442 SIEMEMEMTFG
+442 SIAMEMEMTFG
-453 TLCSFTP
+453 TLCSVTP
-460 MNKGDV
+460 MNKGDM

-473 EATPDQRVLALM
+473 EATPDQRTLVRM
-485 IQQDLTESLIR
+485 IQQDLSESLIR

-508 GVGMA
+508 GVRTA
-513 STPEKQQGTPS
+513 PTPENEQGFPS

-619 ESLRAIIQANNQ
+619 DSLRAIIQANNQ

-653 IFSSG
+653 MFASG
-658 HIHSAATIHFNGRS
+658 QIQPATNIHSNGRS
-672 IAEDEKNPRE
+672 IAEDAEKPRE
-682 LSDSEVFTNQRD
+682 LSDSEVYTNQRN

-699 CFDESKQITSLQNA
+699 CFDESKHITSIQNA
-713 SLAQIL
+713 TLAQIL
-719 STLPPNDARSF
+719 SILPPKDARGF
-730 QDVFRRTAYPSLAKF
+730 QNVYRRTAYPSLAKF
-745 LGVGD
+745 LGAGD
-750 LWIIRALEIS
+750 LWIILALTLT
-760 ERDESNSPPAKE
+760 ERDESKNQPANE
-772 KMAQSI
+772 QMAQSI
-778 IELASAYGPASEAL
+778 IELASPYGRASEAL
-792 FLSAVEQQRVVDAT
+792 FLTAVEQQTIIDAA
-806 DTRDQPAREILRR
+806 DTREQSAKEILRH
-819 TLFARQELDAAL
+819 TLFARTELDAGL
-831 RRDLERVL
+831 HRDLERVL
-839 GPELALKLNQKTGE
+839 GPELALKLNQKSDW

>member
-1 MLTLNH
+1 MITLNH
-7 LEMLQLQILQRVRT
+7 LRILQWVRT
-21 LATDVLTLF
+21 LAAGCFSLN
-30 AAGIVLLSFAS
+30 AAGIVLLIFAP

-48 RSDFQAPISSGECRE
+48 RSDFQAPISSSECRE

-69 ASDAGIELANP
+69 ASDAGIELATP
-80 AIEGYVKLVLQETPS
+80 AIEGYVKLVLQQQTASE
-95 DDTAAV
+95 DTAV
-101 FPFLM
+101 IFPFLM
-106 SPLGLS
+106 SPLELS

-164 KLFLATVGIDIKP
+164 KLFLSTAGIDIKP

-191 DGSIRLSLRSQCAAQ
+191 DGSIRLSLRSEFARHNESIAQ
-206 SESVARLS
+206 LS
-214 RSARNAIVENP
+214 RSARNAIVGNP

-247 DSVKPVANAGENA
+247 VPAKPVENA
-260 GENLELLHSA
+260 AENLELLHSA

-277 VEQVRTDG
+277 VEQVRADG
-285 IRSASGVF
+285 IRSASAAF
-293 EKIGEIQRLFVEQF
+293 KKIGETQRSFVEQF
-307 AAHAKAE
+307 ATHANAE
-314 AGWDIWMVFYNR
+314 TGWDVWMFFYNR
-326 AYPLSMWDRRST
+326 AYPLNMWDRRST
-338 EESAKTLR
+338 EESAKMLR
-346 KVAGVTAES
+346 KVSGVTAES
-355 LAALSTFEKKWHA
+355 LAALNTFENEWHA
-368 ESLTLLATA
+368 ESLTLLAAA
-377 AKRYDESCWDRHPRG
+377 AKRYDESCWDSHPRG

-403 RKKLIA
+403 RKNLSA

-417 IATLTVQSPTNRKS
+417 IATLTAQSPTNRKS
-431 NSPQVVAMSPE
+431 DSPQVAVMSPE
-442 SIEMEMEMTFG
+442 SIAMEMEMTFG
-453 TLCSFTP
+453 TLCSVTP
-460 MNKGDV
+460 LNKGDM

-473 EATPDQRVLALM
+473 EATPDQRTLVFM
-485 IQQDLTESLIR
+485 IQQDLSESLIR

-501 SKQWAEV
+501 SKEWAEV
-508 GVGMA
+508 GVRTA
-513 STPEKQQGTPS
+513 PTPENGQGIPS

-619 ESLRAIIQANNQ
+619 DSLRAIIQANNQ

-653 IFSSG
+653 MFASG
-658 HIHSAATIHFNGRS
+658 QIQPATNIHSNGRS
-672 IAEDEKNPRE
+672 IAEDAEKPRE
-682 LSDSEVFTNQRD
+682 LSDSEVYTNQRN

-699 CFDESKQITSLQNA
+699 CFDESKHITSIQNA
-713 SLAQIL
+713 TLAQIL
-719 STLPPNDARSF
+719 SILPPKDARGF
-730 QDVFRRTAYPSLAKF
+730 QNVYRRKAYPSLAKF
-745 LGVGD
+745 LGAGD
-750 LWIIRALEIS
+750 PWIILALTLT
-760 ERDESNSPPAKE
+760 ERDESNNQPANE
-772 KMAQSI
+772 QMAQSI
-778 IELASAYGPASEAL
+778 IELASPYGRASEAL
-792 FLSAVEQQRVVDAT
+792 FLTAVEQQTIIDAA
-806 DTRDQPAREILRR
+806 DTREQSAKEILRH
-819 TLFARQELDAAL
+819 TLFARTELDAGL
-831 RRDLERVL
+831 HRDLERVL
-839 GPELALKLNQKTGE
+839 GPELALKLNQKSDW

>member
-1 MLTLNH
+1 MITLN
-7 LEMLQLQILQRVRT
+7 QLGILQRVRT
-21 LATDVLTLF
+21 LAAGCFSLN
-30 AAGIVLLSFAS
+30 AAGIVLLIFAPN
-41 SHAQSAP
+41 HAQSAP
-48 RSDFQAPISSGECRE
+48 RSDFQAPISSIECRE

-69 ASDAGIELANP
+69 ASDAGIELATP
-80 AIEGYVKLVLQETPS
+80 AIQGYVKLVLQQQTGSE
-95 DDTAAV
+95 DTAV
-101 FPFLM
+101 IFPFLM
-106 SPLGLS
+106 SPLELS

-164 KLFLATVGIDIKP
+164 KLFLTTAGIDIKP

-191 DGSIRLSLRSQCAAQ
+191 DGSIRLSLRSEFARHNESIAQ
-206 SESVARLS
+206 LS
-214 RSARNAIVENP
+214 RWARNAIVENP

-247 DSVKPVANAGENA
+247 VPAKPVENA
-260 GENLELLHSA
+260 AENLELLQSA

-285 IRSASGVF
+285 IRSASAAF
-293 EKIGEIQRLFVEQF
+293 KKIGETQRSFVEQF
-307 AAHAKAE
+307 AAHANAE
-314 AGWDIWMVFYNR
+314 TGWDVWMVFYNR
-326 AYPLSMWDRRST
+326 AYSLSMWDRRST
-338 EESAKTLR
+338 EESAKMLR
-346 KVAGVTAES
+346 KFAGVTAES
-355 LAALSTFEKKWHA
+355 LAALSTFEKEWHA
-368 ESLTLLATA
+368 ESLTLLAAA

-403 RKKLIA
+403 RKKLNA

-417 IATLTVQSPTNRKS
+417 IATLTAQSPTNRKTD
-431 NSPQVVAMSPE
+431 SPQVTVMSPE
-442 SIEMEMEMTFG
+442 SIAMEMEMTFG
-453 TLCSFTP
+453 TLCSVTP
-460 MNKGDV
+460 MNKGDM

-473 EATPDQRVLALM
+473 EATPDQRTLVRM
-485 IQQDLTESLIR
+485 IQQDLSESLIR

-508 GVGMA
+508 GVRTA
-513 STPEKQQGTPS
+513 PTPENEQGIPS

-546 DQFFSQVSAI
+546 GQFFSQVSAI

-597 WRVDF
+597 WRVNF

-612 DSQSKTQ
+612 DSQLKT
-619 ESLRAIIQANNQ
+619 EDSLRAIIQANNQ

-653 IFSSG
+653 MFASG
-658 HIHSAATIHFNGRS
+658 QIQPATNIHSNGRS
-672 IAEDEKNPRE
+672 IAEDAEKPRE
-682 LSDSEVFTNQRD
+682 LSDSEVYTNQRN

-699 CFDESKQITSLQNA
+699 CFDESKHITSIQNA
-713 SLAQIL
+713 TLAQIL
-719 STLPPNDARSF
+719 SILPPKDARGF
-730 QDVFRRTAYPSLAKF
+730 QNVYRRTAYPSLAKF
-745 LGVGD
+745 LGAGD
-750 LWIIRALEIS
+750 LWIILALTLT
-760 ERDESNSPPAKE
+760 ERDESNNQPANE
-772 KMAQSI
+772 QMAQSI
-778 IELASAYGPASEAL
+778 IELASPYGRASEAL
-792 FLSAVEQQRVVDAT
+792 FLTAVEQQTIIDAA
-806 DTRDQPAREILRR
+806 DTREQSAKEILRH
-819 TLFARQELDAAL
+819 TLFARTELDAGL
-831 RRDLERVL
+831 HRDLERVL
-839 GPELALKLNQKTGE
+839 GPELALKLNQKSDW

>member
-1 MLTLNH
+1 MITLN
-7 LEMLQLQILQRVRT
+7 QLGILQWVRT
-21 LATDVLTLF
+21 LAAGCFSLN
-30 AAGIVLLSFAS
+30 AAGIVLLIFAP

-48 RSDFQAPISSGECRE
+48 RSDFQAPISSIECRE

-69 ASDAGIELANP
+69 ASDAGIELATP
-80 AIEGYVKLVLQETPS
+80 AIQGYVKLVLQQQTGSE
-95 DDTAAV
+95 DTAV
-101 FPFLM
+101 IFPFLM
-106 SPLGLS
+106 SPLELS

-124 LAECDAADAQLTSG
+124 LAECDATDAQLTSG
-138 INSAMRSDSDQQ
+138 INSAMRGDSDQQ

-164 KLFLATVGIDIKP
+164 KLFLTTAGIDIKP

-191 DGSIRLSLRSQCAAQ
+191 DGSIRLSLRSEFARHNESIAQ
-206 SESVARLS
+206 LS
-214 RSARNAIVENP
+214 RSARNAIVGNP

-247 DSVKPVANAGENA
+247 VPAKPVENA
-260 GENLELLHSA
+260 AENLELLQSA

-285 IRSASGVF
+285 IRSASAAF
-293 EKIGEIQRLFVEQF
+293 KKIGETQRSFVEQF
-307 AAHAKAE
+307 AAHANAE
-314 AGWDIWMVFYNR
+314 TGWDVWMVFYNR

-338 EESAKTLR
+338 EESAKMLR
-346 KVAGVTAES
+346 KFAGVTAES
-355 LAALSTFEKKWHA
+355 LASLNTFENEWHA
-368 ESLTLLATA
+368 ESLTLLAAA

-417 IATLTVQSPTNRKS
+417 IATLTAQSPTNRKTD
-431 NSPQVVAMSPE
+431 SPQVTVMSPE
-442 SIEMEMEMTFG
+442 SIAMEMEMTFG
-453 TLCSFTP
+453 TLCSVTP
-460 MNKGDV
+460 MNKGDM

-473 EATPDQRVLALM
+473 EATPDQRTLVRM
-485 IQQDLTESLIR
+485 IQQDLSESLIR

-508 GVGMA
+508 GVRTA
-513 STPEKQQGTPS
+513 PTPENEQGFPS

-602 ETIALATHIV
+602 ETIALATRIV

-619 ESLRAIIQANNQ
+619 DSLRAIIQANNQ

-653 IFSSG
+653 MFAFGQIQPATN
-658 HIHSAATIHFNGRS
+658 IHSNGRS
-672 IAEDEKNPRE
+672 IAEDAEKPRE
-682 LSDSEVFTNQRD
+682 LSDSEVYTNQRN

-699 CFDESKQITSLQNA
+699 CFDESKHITSIQNA
-713 SLAQIL
+713 TLAQIL
-719 STLPPNDARSF
+719 SILPPKDARGF
-730 QDVFRRTAYPSLAKF
+730 QNVYRRTAYPSLAKF
-745 LGVGD
+745 LGAGD
-750 LWIIRALEIS
+750 LWIILALTLT
-760 ERDESNSPPAKE
+760 ERDESNNQPANE
-772 KMAQSI
+772 QMAQSI
-778 IELASAYGPASEAL
+778 IELASPYGRASEAL
-792 FLSAVEQQRVVDAT
+792 FLTAVEQQTIIDAA
-806 DTRDQPAREILRR
+806 DTREQSAKEILRH
-819 TLFARQELDAAL
+819 TLFARTELDAGL
-831 RRDLERVL
+831 HRDLERVL
-839 GPELALKLNQKTGE
+839 GPELALKLNQKSDW